1 MVAIYP
7 SSQFRRAFR
16 KLPRNLQKKAEKKDK
31 MFRKDPFTRG
41 LKTHKLSGK
50 LKSYWSYSVDES
62 YRVLFR
68 FEKEN
73 KVIYFDIGTH
83 EIYR

>member
-1 MVAIYP
+1 
-7 SSQFRRAFR
+7 
-16 KLPRNLQKKAEKKDK
+16 
-31 MFRKDPFTRG
+31 MFRKDPFTRT

-62 YRVLFR
+62 YRVLLR